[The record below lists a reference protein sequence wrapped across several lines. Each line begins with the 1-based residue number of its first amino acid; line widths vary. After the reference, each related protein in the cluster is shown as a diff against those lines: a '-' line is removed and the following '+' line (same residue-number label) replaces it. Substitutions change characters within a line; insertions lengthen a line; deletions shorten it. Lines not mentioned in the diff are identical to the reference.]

1 MGVVILVRLV
11 VMVAMSVSVAYGQT
25 FSLGPPADD
34 SFNTDAEWRTAKAI
48 DLRALDFDYPVSI
61 EPAVVRYLR
70 LFTGESQNIMRG
82 WLARMGLYEDVIYAE
97 LKAANCPSDLIGV
110 AMIES
115 GFMPDAYSRAGAVGV
130 WQFMLPTAREMGA
143 RIDDWV
149 DERRHIQASTRLA
162 ARLLKT
168 HYERFG
174 SWHLAL
180 AAYNAGAGAV
190 SRAIRAAGTNDF
202 WEIARQGLLPRE
214 AINYVPKA
222 IAAMIVIRSPE
233 VVNLET
239 VVKLR
244 PIDVA
249 YVSVSGGTDL
259 LELAKKTQLDL
270 DELLELNPH
279 LRRGITPPDGEDFA
293 LAVPRTM
300 RQRVTSWVSA
310 QDRLGGEIF
319 EPVTLRFG
327 ERLKE
332 VAWRRQVSLRRLR
345 IWNDVVDQRSL
356 SPGER
361 ILVPS
366 QTKERSLEDR
376 GLVALDNGDF
386 QVPKGLSLRY
396 YPVLY
401 DQSLVAIADWFN
413 VSMNDLRLWNGLSDS
428 PVVKAGLALKVWVAP
443 QKVPPHTLLA
453 SQEEIA
459 FTTSF
464 GHFESMKRHR
474 PAALKV
480 VKHRIRRG
488 DTLWGISRRYKTP
501 VSVIKAENGV
511 RNRMRLRVGRSIRV
525 PVLGTPPAKGKT
537 ARRPAKP
544 TGGGSRY
551 IVRAGDSLWKLS
563 KRFRTSVRQLR
574 RLNGMSKRARLKIGQ
589 TIKIPSR

>member
-1 MGVVILVRLV
+1 MRFV
-11 VMVAMSVSVAYGQT
+11 VMVALSASLAHGQT
-25 FSLGPPADD
+25 FSLGPPATQSSTTD
-34 SFNTDAEWRTAKAI
+34 SQWSVAKTI
-48 DLRALDFDYPVSI
+48 DLRDLNFDYPVSL
-61 EPAVVRYLR
+61 EPEVARYLR
-70 LFTGESQNIMRG
+70 VFTGESQNIMRG

-143 RIDDWV
+143 RIDDWI

-162 ARLLKT
+162 ASLLKS
-168 HYERFG
+168 HFERFG

-214 AINYVPKA
+214 AVNYVPKA
-222 IAAMIVIRSPE
+222 IAAMIVIRRPAI
-233 VVNLET
+233 VKLET

-244 PIDVA
+244 PRAVD

-259 LELAKKTQLDL
+259 LELAKKAQLDA

-293 LAVPRTM
+293 LAVPKAM
-300 RQRVTSWVSA
+300 KQRIESWIRK
-310 QDRLGGEIF
+310 QDRSGGEIF

-345 IWNDVVDQRSL
+345 VWNDVSDQRAL

-376 GLVALDNGDF
+376 GLVTLDNGRF
-386 QVPKGLSLRY
+386 EVSAGLSLRY

-401 DQSLVAIADWFN
+401 DQELVAIADWFD
-413 VSMNDLRLWNGLSDS
+413 VSTNALRLWNGLSDS
-428 PVVKAGLALKVWVAP
+428 SVVKAGLALKIWVAP
-443 QKVPPHTLLA
+443 KKVPPHTLFV
-453 SQEEIA
+453 SEQDIA

-464 GHFESMKRHR
+464 EHFESMRRHR
-474 PAALKV
+474 PSAIKV
-480 VKHRIRRG
+480 IKHR
-488 DTLWGISRRYKTP
+488 
-501 VSVIKAENGV
+501 V
-511 RNRMRLRVGRSIRV
+511 R
-525 PVLGTPPAKGKT
+525 KG
-537 ARRPAKP
+537 
-544 TGGGSRY
+544 
-551 IVRAGDSLWKLS
+551 
-563 KRFRTSVRQLR
+563 
-574 RLNGMSKRARLKIGQ
+574 
-589 TIKIPSR
+589 